1 MNEVAALPPPR
12 EDTLGIGGL
21 SLHFAS
27 WGTPAAGRAALLI
40 HGLTA
45 NSREFLTLG
54 PALAERGFY
63 AVAPDLRGRG
73 LSAKPPY
80 GYSLSIHAADLLTLC
95 DALKLDQ
102 VALVGHS
109 LGAAIS
115 MLMAAHYP
123 QRVTR
128 QVMVD
133 RGAKVPEDTLQ
144 AIAATV
150 SRLGV
155 VYPSLDAF
163 LGLMRQLPVI
173 QWNALW
179 EAYFRYDVEQ
189 LPDGT
194 IRSRVPKYVIE
205 EELFNPEQA
214 MLEALP
220 PLVQRPTLLLRA
232 QLGTLGPDRGFVL
245 AAEEAERLRGVMPD
259 CQLVV
264 VPGVNHYTIIESPV
278 THQAIFDFLG

>member
-1 MNEVAALPPPR
+1 V
-12 EDTLGIGGL
+12 
-21 SLHFAS
+21 
-27 WGTPAAGRAALLI
+27 
-40 HGLTA
+40 
-45 NSREFLTLG
+45 
-54 PALAERGFY
+54 
-63 AVAPDLRGRG
+63 
-73 LSAKPPY
+73 
-80 GYSLSIHAADLLTLC
+80 ADLLALC

-109 LGAAIS
+109 LGAAIT

-133 RGAKVPEDTLQ
+133 RGARVPDDTLQ

-179 EAYFRYDVEQ
+179 EAYFRYDVET

-194 IRSRVPKYVIE
+194 VRSRVPKYVVE
-205 EELFNPEQA
+205 EELFIPEQA

-232 QLGTLGPDRGFVL
+232 ELGTLAPDRGFVL
-245 AAEEAERLRGVMPD
+245 AAEEAERLRNVMPD
-259 CQLVV
+259 CRLLV